1 MLFRL
6 LFFLIIYYFLHRCC
20 LRIVMAT
27 SCRDGDCGYAQNILF
42 LLLVLSFFL
51 LVTHLFFYFNLTF
64 LCCVGVIGVKRNNFP
79 ECSKNKHGNSLI
91 PSLTCQFYFNVC
103 VFTKMKS
110 LFCCVLVTV
119 SSFQ

>member
-1 MLFRL
+1 MLFIL
-6 LFFLIIYYFLHRCC
+6 LFFSHYL
-20 LRIVMAT
+20 
-27 SCRDGDCGYAQNILF
+27 LF
-42 LLLVLSFFL
+42 SSSLLLKDCNGYQLQGWRLWLCTKYFVFAFGFVFFL

-64 LCCVGVIGVKRNNFP
+64 LCCIGVIGVKRNNFP

-91 PSLTCQFYFNVC
+91 PTLTCQFYFNVC

>member
-1 MLFRL
+1 
-6 LFFLIIYYFLHRCC
+6 
-20 LRIVMAT
+20 MAT

-91 PSLTCQFYFNVC
+91 PTLTCQFYFNVC